1 MMLKMHDYLPLE
13 VKRTLQSKDFR
24 HMAIFDWENPG
35 RRLFDETSGKSL
47 S

>member
-1 MMLKMHDYLPLE
+1 MLKMYDYLPLE

-24 HMAIFDWENPG
+24 HMALFDWEQPD
-35 RRLFDETSGKSL
+35 RILFDERSGKSL